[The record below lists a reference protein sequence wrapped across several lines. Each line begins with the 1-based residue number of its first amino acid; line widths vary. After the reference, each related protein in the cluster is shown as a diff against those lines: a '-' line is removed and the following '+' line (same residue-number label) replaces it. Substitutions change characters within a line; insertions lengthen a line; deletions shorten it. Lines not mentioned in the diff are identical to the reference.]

1 MKIKVVLSK
10 DVAGL
15 GKANSIVSVTRGY
28 AINYL
33 IPHKLAYIV
42 SSQHIKKF
50 ADRVKT
56 DEEAKKGRAEEQK
69 QALESKQLIFTV
81 KAGESDRLFGS
92 VTSSEISKKIKEVFG
107 INIDRKKILLK
118 TPIKKLGKY
127 TILIKLH
134 KDIHASLNV
143 LVNRED

>member
-28 AINYL
+28 AVNYL

-42 SSQHIKKF
+42 SPKHIKKF
-50 ADRVKT
+50 ADRVKNS
-56 DEEAKKGRAEEQK
+56 EEIKKGRAEEQK
-69 QALESKQLIFTV
+69 EILESKKLIFTA
-81 KAGESDRLFGS
+81 KAGENDKLFGS
-92 VTSSEISKKIKEVFG
+92 VTSSDISKKIKELFG

-118 TPIKKLGKY
+118 TPIKKLGEY
-127 TILIKLH
+127 RILVKLH
-134 KDIHASLNV
+134 KDIHANLNV
-143 LVNRED
+143 LVNRE